1 MLILKFSA
9 YDKERKVMNMMEI
22 VNNVIIRDILC
33 NSNIQNLLII

>member
-9 YDKERKVMNMMEI
+9 YDKEGKVMNMMEI